1 VAPWE
6 QSNVAQQQ
14 GKEVVDR
21 VHREA
26 RAPVLREREE
36 RPIRERRNVRGRGE
50 SWVGDGGTRS
60 RRRAVARYERERS
73 RSGGVM
79 HASRERLGVGFKWM
93 ES

>member
-1 VAPWE
+1 VTTRCGAGPVAPWE

-36 RPIRERRNVRGRGE
+36 RPIRERHNVRGRGE
-50 SWVGDGGTRS
+50 SWGGRWRNEEQAAS
-60 RRRAVARYERERS
+60 SGEIREREEQERRRDARE
-73 RSGGVM
+73 
-79 HASRERLGVGFKWM
+79 
-93 ES
+93 